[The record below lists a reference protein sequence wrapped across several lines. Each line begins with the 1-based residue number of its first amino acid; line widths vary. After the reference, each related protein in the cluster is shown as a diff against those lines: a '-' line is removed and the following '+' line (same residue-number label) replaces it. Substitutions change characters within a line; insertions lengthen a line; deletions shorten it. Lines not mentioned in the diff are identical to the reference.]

1 MLKDIENVNTC
12 ANNAIHAK
20 ILTRILLGK
29 VIDSRSCINCCLAKF
44 KIIKTLL
51 DSCVNLWKK

>member
-1 MLKDIENVNTC
+1 MLKNIENVNTC

-20 ILTRILLGK
+20 ILTRIVLGK
-29 VIDSRSCINCCLAKF
+29 VIDSGSFITYCLAKF

-51 DSCVNLWKK
+51 DSCVNLWK